1 MTQQLALNML
11 GFDPAT
17 QAELDAVNTAL
28 GNRATALEAKGL
40 TTMSPVATTSGTS
53 KDFTS
58 IAAGAKQVAVAL
70 AGVSLSGTANLRIQ
84 IGATTAPVTSGY
96 VAGVSNGGPVVSVTA
111 GFDQD
116 WAAAAAVV
124 HGTLLLTLV
133 DASTNTWAAFGV
145 FLSPSTG
152 ANPRL
157 VTGTVALPGALGV
170 VRITSSNGTDT
181 FDAGSVGVTYL
192 V

>member
-1 MTQQLALNML
+1 MLQLPLNML

-17 QAELDAVNTAL
+17 QAELDAVGTTL
-28 GNRATALEAKGL
+28 GNRATTLEAKGM
-40 TTMSPVATTSGTS
+40 TTMSPQATTSGTL
-53 KDFTS
+53 KDFTG

-84 IGATTAPVTSGY
+84 IGATTVPVTSGY
-96 VAGVSNGGPVVSVTA
+96 AAGVSNGGPVVSVTA

-124 HGTLLLTLV
+124 HGTLLLTLL
-133 DASTNTWAAFGV
+133 DASTNTWGAFGV

-157 VTGTVALPGALGV
+157 VTGTVTLPGALGV
-170 VRITSSNGTDT
+170 VRITTSNGTDT
-181 FDAGSVGVTYL
+181 FDAGTVGVTYL